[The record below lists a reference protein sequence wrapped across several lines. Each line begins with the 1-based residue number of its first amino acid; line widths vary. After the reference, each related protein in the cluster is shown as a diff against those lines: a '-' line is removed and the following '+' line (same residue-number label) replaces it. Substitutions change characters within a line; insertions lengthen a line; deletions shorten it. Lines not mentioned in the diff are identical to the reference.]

1 MTPPIITAL
10 YAGLAGLIYVWLT
23 WAVVRHRRGK
33 KISLGDGDDPKVA
46 KSIRGHGNAA
56 EQIPIILILLGL
68 TEMLGAPAFAI
79 HIAGVAFIAG
89 RLLHGLHFNGF
100 IGFWAR
106 PAGMVLTLATTNLLS
121 LGLIAHA
128 IAQMG

>member
-1 MTPPIITAL
+1 MSPPIITAL
-10 YAGLAGLIYVWLT
+10 YAGLAGLIYLWLT
-23 WAVVRHRRGK
+23 WSVITYRRSGNV
-33 KISLGDGDDPKVA
+33 SHGDDDNPKMA

-56 EQIPIILILLGL
+56 EQMPIILIMLGL
-68 TEMLGAPAFAI
+68 TEMLGAPAFAL

-89 RLLHGLHFNGF
+89 RLLHGLHFNGH

-106 PAGMVLTLATTNLLS
+106 PIGMLLTLITTGVLA

>member
-1 MTPPIITAL
+1 MSPPIITAL

-23 WAVVRHRRGK
+23 WAVVGHRRGK

-56 EQIPIILILLGL
+56 EQMPIILILLGL
-68 TEMLGAPAFAI
+68 TEMLGAPAFAV
-79 HIAGVAFIAG
+79 HIAGLAFIAG
-89 RLLHGLHFNGF
+89 RLLHGLHFNGY

-106 PAGMVLTLATTNLLS
+106 PGGMVLTLLTTVVLS
-121 LGLIAHA
+121 IGLVAHA

>member
-10 YAGLAGLIYVWLT
+10 YAGLAGLIYLWLT
-23 WAVVRHRRGK
+23 WAVIGHRRGK
-33 KISLGDGDDPKVA
+33 VISLGDGDNPKVA
-46 KSIRGHGNAA
+46 MSIRGQGNAA
-56 EQIPIILILLGL
+56 EQMPIILIMLGL
-68 TEMLGAPAFAI
+68 TEMLGAPGYAL
-79 HIAGVAFIAG
+79 HIAGLAFIVG
-89 RLLHGLHFNGF
+89 RVLHGLHFNGY

-106 PAGMVLTLATTNLLS
+106 PGGMLLTLLTTLILA